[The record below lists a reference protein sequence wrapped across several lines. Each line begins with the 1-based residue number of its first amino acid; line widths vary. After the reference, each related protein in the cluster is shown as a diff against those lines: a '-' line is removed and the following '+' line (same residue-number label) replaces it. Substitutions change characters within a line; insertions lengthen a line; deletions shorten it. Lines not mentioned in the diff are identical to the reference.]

1 MPSGWRIQK
10 LHKILTI
17 LEQFNEHPNS
27 NFNFSKLE
35 EVLDLLPKEGEELL
49 DLIFQFQ
56 ELFHSKLNG
65 YVLYKKRKNTN
76 LYLALKAKSQ
86 IKNGDNL
93 EVNEINMT
101 KAESNLLSDII
112 YYFQHIKI
120 GKGFD
125 VSHNNSELI
134 QKVRSLKGIHPYFFG
149 YRGNG
154 LIYPSKL
161 AVDLG
166 VQILS
171 YQRGNKPITELNIND
186 DKIIINSGEKK

>member
-1 MPSGWRIQK
+1 MPLSWKIQK
-10 LHKILTI
+10 LHKILDI
-17 LEQFNEHPNS
+17 LKQFNKHPNS

-35 EVLDLLPKEGEELL
+35 EVLGLFPKEGEELL
-49 DLIFQFQ
+49 NLIFQFQ

-86 IKNGDNL
+86 IKDGDNL
-93 EVNEINMT
+93 DVNEINIT

-125 VSHNNSELI
+125 VSYNNSELI
-134 QKVRSLKGIHPYFFG
+134 QKVKCLKGTHPYFFEH
-149 YRGNG
+149 RGNG
-154 LIYPSKL
+154 LIYPTKL
-161 AVDLG
+161 AVDIG
-166 VQILS
+166 VEILS

-186 DKIIINSGEKK
+186 NKILINSGE

>member
-1 MPSGWRIQK
+1 MPSSWKIQK
-10 LHKILTI
+10 LYKILDI
-17 LEQFNEHPNS
+17 LKQFNEHPNS

-35 EVLDLLPKEGEELL
+35 DVLGLPPKEGEELL
-49 DLIFQFQ
+49 NLIFQFQ
-56 ELFHSKLNG
+56 ELFHSKLKG

-76 LYLALKAKSQ
+76 LYLALREKTQK
-86 IKNGDNL
+86 KDGDNL
-93 EVNEINMT
+93 EANEINLT

-120 GKGFD
+120 GRGFD
-125 VSHNNSELI
+125 VSYNHSELI
-134 QKVRSLKGIHPYFFG
+134 QKVRSLKGTHPYFFEH
-149 YRGNG
+149 RGDG

-171 YQRGNKPITELNIND
+171 YQRGNKPITELIINEN
-186 DKIIINSGEKK
+186 KILFNSGE

>member
-1 MPSGWRIQK
+1 MPSSWRFQK
-10 LHKILTI
+10 LHKILNI

-35 EVLDLLPKEGEELL
+35 EVLGLLPKEGEELL
-49 DLIFQFQ
+49 NLIFQFQ
-56 ELFHSKLNG
+56 DLFHSKLKG
-65 YVLYKKRKNTN
+65 YILYKKRKNTN
-76 LYLALKAKSQ
+76 LYLTLKAKSQ
-86 IKNGDNL
+86 VKDGDKL
-93 EVNEINMT
+93 EANEINIT

-125 VSHNNSELI
+125 VSYNHSELI
-134 QKVRSLKGIHPYFFG
+134 QKVKSLKGTHPYFFEH
-149 YRGNG
+149 RGNG
-154 LIYPSKL
+154 LIYPTKL

-171 YQRGNKPITELNIND
+171 YQRGNKPIRELNVND
-186 DKIIINSGEKK
+186 NKILINSGD

>member
-1 MPSGWRIQK
+1 MPSSWKIQK
-10 LHKILTI
+10 LYKILDI
-17 LEQFNEHPNS
+17 LKQFNKHPNS

-35 EVLDLLPKEGEELL
+35 DVLGLLPKEGGDLL
-49 DLIFQFQ
+49 NLIFQFQ

-65 YVLYKKRKNTN
+65 YVLYKKRKNKN

-86 IKNGDNL
+86 IKDGDNL
-93 EVNEINMT
+93 NVNEINIT
-101 KAESNLLSDII
+101 KTESNLLSDII

-125 VSHNNSELI
+125 VSYNNSELI
-134 QKVRSLKGIHPYFFG
+134 QKVKSLKGTHPYFFEH
-149 YRGNG
+149 RGNG
-154 LIYPSKL
+154 LIYPTKL

-186 DKIIINSGEKK
+186 NKILINSGE